1 MKRTVSLLLAAI
13 FLSAVMLAVIPAA
26 NGSSLYSDKKTSADG
41 NYEYVVNS
49 DDSAKLTSYLG
60 DSL

>member
-26 NGSSLYSDKKTSADG
+26 NGSSVYSDKKTSVKAFST
-41 NYEYVVNS
+41 YKPIS
-49 DDSAKLTSYLG
+49 KK
-60 DSL
+60 